1 MLGAV
6 METCVCRKTFLPPVT
21 ERLALAV
28 VSVGAFIRRNDKH
41 DHDGAGEACSICLQI
56 AIARRLLNS
65 LACIV
70 LALIVFFAG
79 RGKKPAGI
87 QFFCFPPPL
96 TLILLKVQFNT

>member
-6 METCVCRKTFLPPVT
+6 MERCVRRKTSLPPAT

-28 VSVGAFIRRNDKH
+28 VSVEAFIRRNDGH
-41 DHDGAGEACSICLQI
+41 DHDGAGEACSVCLQM
-56 AIARRLLNS
+56 AMARRLLNS

-79 RGKKPAGI
+79 HGKKPAGI

-96 TLILLKVQFNT
+96 TLILLKVRFNT